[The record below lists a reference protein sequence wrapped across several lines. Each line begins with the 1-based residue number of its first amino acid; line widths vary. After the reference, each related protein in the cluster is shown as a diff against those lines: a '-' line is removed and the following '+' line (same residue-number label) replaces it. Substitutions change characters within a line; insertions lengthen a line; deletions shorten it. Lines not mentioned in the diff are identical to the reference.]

1 MRLNLFALA
10 CLFVFAA
17 APAKAQ
23 GPIVAVFDMEDKGSG
38 LASEV
43 LGKLGDYLGVLLTK
57 GGYQVMARSEIRERL
72 KEQKKETYKSCYDQ
86 SCQIEM
92 GRELAAEKTLATWI
106 LKVGE
111 TCQVTATLYDLKKG
125 VTELAAIAEAPCEE
139 GKLLVAVKALSDD
152 LCRGLSVRSASTEE
166 AEIKAAVARKEA
178 EAARKDAR
186 QKAEELEKMRR
197 EAEAAKMRAEE
208 AEAARLVATKKV
220 EALEKTREVADAEEL
235 KKARLEAKEAKER
248 ADKAEVAKLAA
259 LKKAGDMEQARIET
273 RLANERAEQAERE
286 KEQAEKDKEQAEVA
300 MREEKEKAEEALL
313 EAEKARKNPEGLP
326 TERFNLGIGFTFLS
340 PDVTE
345 MENDLH
351 DHPDSSGMYEGG
363 FGLAIKLDFMLTSYL
378 SVGGYLAY
386 TMGEFCDFDLPGDED
401 EYSTMHIMNALA
413 TVKGRFNLG
422 TVEFRPGLAA
432 GYQHHDGG
440 PSGKVDGLGLSAFV
454 ETAFYLSRHFG
465 LTLELGMNIL
475 PVSSG
480 NEGDMTFLTPLLYIT
495 LGAEYCD

>member
-1 MRLNLFALA
+1 M
-10 CLFVFAA
+10 
-17 APAKAQ
+17 
-23 GPIVAVFDMEDKGSG
+23 
-38 LASEV
+38 
-43 LGKLGDYLGVLLTK
+43 
-57 GGYQVMARSEIRERL
+57 

-92 GRELAAEKTLATWI
+92 GRELAAEKTLATWV

-125 VTELAAIAEAPCEE
+125 TTELAAIH
-139 GKLLVAVKALSDD
+139 
-152 LCRGLSVRSASTEE
+152 
-166 AEIKAAVARKEA
+166 
-178 EAARKDAR
+178 
-186 QKAEELEKMRR
+186 
-197 EAEAAKMRAEE
+197 
-208 AEAARLVATKKV
+208 EAARLAATKKV
-220 EALEKTREVADAEEL
+220 EALEKTHQAANAEEL

-248 ADKAEVAKLAA
+248 ADKAEVA
-259 LKKAGDMEQARIET
+259 
-273 RLANERAEQAERE
+273 
-286 KEQAEKDKEQAEVA
+286 
-300 MREEKEKAEEALL
+300 MREEKKKAEEALL

-326 TERFNLGIGFTFLS
+326 TERFNLGIAFTFIS

-351 DHPDSSGMYEGG
+351 DHPDRSGLYEGG

-386 TMGEFCDFDLPGDED
+386 TMGEFREFDIPAGYED

-480 NEGDMTFLTPLLYIT
+480 NEGDMTFIIPLLYIS

>member
-1 MRLNLFALA
+1 MR
-10 CLFVFAA
+10 FVLLLMVSLVSLME
-17 APAKAQ
+17 APAWAR

-38 LASEV
+38 LAPEV
-43 LGKLGDYLGVLLTK
+43 LGKLGDYLSVLLTQ
-57 GGYQVMARSEIRERL
+57 GGYQVMARSEIRDRL

-92 GRELAAEKTLATWI
+92 GRELAAEKTLATWV

-125 VTELAAIAEAPCEE
+125 TTELAAIH
-139 GKLLVAVKALSDD
+139 
-152 LCRGLSVRSASTEE
+152 
-166 AEIKAAVARKEA
+166 
-178 EAARKDAR
+178 
-186 QKAEELEKMRR
+186 
-197 EAEAAKMRAEE
+197 
-208 AEAARLVATKKV
+208 EAARLAATKKV
-220 EALEKTREVADAEEL
+220 EALEKTHQAANAEEL

-248 ADKAEVAKLAA
+248 ADKAEVA
-259 LKKAGDMEQARIET
+259 
-273 RLANERAEQAERE
+273 
-286 KEQAEKDKEQAEVA
+286 
-300 MREEKEKAEEALL
+300 MREEKKKAEEALL

-326 TERFNLGIGFTFLS
+326 TERFNLGIAFTFIS

-351 DHPDSSGMYEGG
+351 DHPDRSGLYEGG

-386 TMGEFCDFDLPGDED
+386 TMGEFREFDIPAGYED

-480 NEGDMTFLTPLLYIT
+480 NEGDMTFIIPLLYIS